1 MSENEVNHTSGKILS
16 QPENGTDTKQQETSE
31 RPSLNY
37 AIIGGVVGA
46 GVGLLSNPGTGKKVV
61 ESLGKSEAVRNAGQE
76 LRKSAQEFITEQA
89 LLTLRQTATGYM
101 SKYEGR
107 LLSPTKKSG
116 GEQQK
121 AKDEVAA
128 TSSNEEIDEI
138 KEENKQLNER
148 LDRIENMLSS
158 LVDSK

>member
-16 QPENGTDTKQQETSE
+16 QPSNGEQEETNE
-31 RPSLNY
+31 RSSMNL

-46 GVGLLSNPGTGKKVV
+46 GVGLLSSPGTGKKVLD
-61 ESLGKSEAVRNAGQE
+61 SIGKSEAVRNAGQE
-76 LRKSAQEFITEQA
+76 LRRSAQEFITEQA
-89 LLTLRQTATGYM
+89 LITLRQTATGYM

-107 LLSPTKKSG
+107 LLPGSKKGNS
-116 GEQQK
+116 EQQQ
-121 AKDEVAA
+121 ANDEVAA
-128 TSSNEEIDEI
+128 SSSNEEIDEI
-138 KEENKQLNER
+138 KEENKQLNQR